1 MPKEIKVKVTNY
13 GNYGIVEDNSGIY
26 GVQNNEYTNISLT
39 DLVVNN
45 NLGIGDTITFSDG
58 KIVINSYIAEI
69 HEYRG
74 NLYNLSGTL
83 ITTNIPMKDGT
94 GNGEPK
100 TYVMV
105 TDGVASIK
113 SFKKI
118 WYSGSTHTWNNSYLA
133 GATTTNILMAT
144 GTTILVGTD
153 LGDKSTI
160 GGQNGTFDDTT
171 DIIPVP
177 SIPTVSLLSCG
188 MVSAYKMTAEQLRLL
203 SEELWS
209 ANSEL
214 LENLKKMFLDNPLE
228 SIMSLSLIP
237 LNLSGTTGNI
247 KIGNYPTEIGAT
259 ILSEQYITLDCGSIN
274 VGLYWG
280 NSLDYDPYSKF
291 DLYLPMVGSTTLS
304 ADEIVGKTLAVK
316 YTIDIVSGACIA
328 FVLVN
333 NSVLYTASGNC
344 ALQLPISGRDA
355 SNLYSSALKATL
367 AAIPSITFGG
377 AVGAVS
383 AVSSGINILNS
394 KPSVQHSGNM
404 SGNSGVLNVKYPVLT
419 ITRARQSLPE
429 NFYKY
434 KGYTSNITEQIKNLS
449 GYTEIE
455 YIRLEN
461 IDGITDA
468 ELNELETILKSGF
481 IVK

>member
-1 MPKEIKVKVTNY
+1 
-13 GNYGIVEDNSGIY
+13 
-26 GVQNNEYTNISLT
+26 
-39 DLVVNN
+39 
-45 NLGIGDTITFSDG
+45 
-58 KIVINSYIAEI
+58 
-69 HEYRG
+69 
-74 NLYNLSGTL
+74 
-83 ITTNIPMKDGT
+83 
-94 GNGEPK
+94 
-100 TYVMV
+100 
-105 TDGVASIK
+105 
-113 SFKKI
+113 
-118 WYSGSTHTWNNSYLA
+118 
-133 GATTTNILMAT
+133 
-144 GTTILVGTD
+144 
-153 LGDKSTI
+153 
-160 GGQNGTFDDTT
+160 
-171 DIIPVP
+171 
-177 SIPTVSLLSCG
+177 
-188 MVSAYKMTAEQLRLL
+188 
-203 SEELWS
+203 
-209 ANSEL
+209 
-214 LENLKKMFLDNPLE
+214 MFLDNPLE

-237 LNLSGTTGNI
+237 INLSGTNGNI
-247 KIGNYPTEIGAT
+247 KIGNYPTQIGAT

-274 VGLYWG
+274 VSLYWG

-377 AVGAVS
+377 AVGAISTVN
-383 AVSSGINILNS
+383 SGINVLNS

-455 YIRLEN
+455 YIRLGN

>member
-1 MPKEIKVKVTNY
+1 MAKEIKVKVTNY
-13 GNYGIVEDNSGIY
+13 GNYGIVEDNSLIY

-39 DLVVNN
+39 DLIVNN
-45 NLGIGDTITFSDG
+45 NLGNGNIITFSDG
-58 KIVINSYIAEI
+58 KIVIHAHRTDLKQYEC
-69 HEYRG
+69 Y
-74 NLYNLSGTL
+74 LYNVSGKFLNT
-83 ITTNIPMKDGT
+83 IYIDDKTKT
-94 GNGEPK
+94 GEPK

-105 TDGVASIK
+105 ANGVAYLRGFTK
-113 SFKKI
+113 T
-118 WYSGSTHTWNNSYLA
+118 WYSGSTHTWNSSYLA
-133 GATTTNILMAT
+133 SGTSTDILLAT
-144 GTTILVGTD
+144 GTTVLVGED
-153 LGDKSTI
+153 LGDKSTT
-160 GGQNGTFDDTT
+160 GGQNGTLDDTT

-177 SIPTVSLLSCG
+177 DIPTVSLLNCG
-188 MVSAYKMTAEQLRLL
+188 MVSAYKMTVEQLRLL
-203 SEELWS
+203 SGELWS

-247 KIGNYPTEIGAT
+247 KIGNYPTQIGAT

-280 NSLDYDPYSKF
+280 NSLDYDPYTKF

-316 YTIDIVSGACIA
+316 YTIDIVNGSCIA

-377 AVGAVS
+377 AVGAIS
-383 AVSSGINILNS
+383 TVSSGINVLNS

-429 NFYKY
+429 KFYKY

-461 IDGITDA
+461 IEGITDT
-468 ELNELETILKSGF
+468 ELNELETILKGGF

>member
-1 MPKEIKVKVTNY
+1 MAKEMKVKVTNY
-13 GNYGIVEDNSGIY
+13 GNYGIVEDSSQIY

-45 NLGIGDTITFSDG
+45 NLGIGDVITFSDG
-58 KIVINSYIAEI
+58 KIVIRNYLASLQ
-69 HEYRG
+69 EYEG
-74 NLYNLSGTL
+74 NLYNSNGSYV
-83 ITTNIPMKDGT
+83 TNVHFQDGK
-94 GNGEPK
+94 GPDKPK
-100 TYVMV
+100 TYIILA
-105 TDGVASIK
+105 DGVAYLRG
-113 SFKKI
+113 FKEI
-118 WYSGSTHTWNNSYLA
+118 WYSGSTHTWNSKYGA
-133 GATTTNILMAT
+133 GSETTDILMAT
-144 GTTILVGTD
+144 GTTILLGED
-153 LGDKSTI
+153 LGDKSTT
-160 GGQNGTFDDTT
+160 GGQNGTLDDTT

-188 MVSAYKMTAEQLRLL
+188 MVSAYKMTPEQLRLL

-247 KIGNYPTEIGAT
+247 KIGNYPTQIGAT

-355 SNLYSSALKATL
+355 SNLYSSALKTAL
-367 AAIPSITFGG
+367 SAIPSITFGG

>member
-1 MPKEIKVKVTNY
+1 MAKEIKVKVTNY
-13 GNYGIVEDNSGIY
+13 GNYGIVEDNSLIY
-26 GVQNNEYTNISLT
+26 GMQNNEYTNISLT

-45 NLGIGDTITFSDG
+45 NWGIGDTITFSDG
-58 KIVINSYIAEI
+58 KIVIGNYLASL
-69 HEYRG
+69 HEYEG
-74 NLYNLSGTL
+74 YLYNSNGSYV
-83 ITTNIPMKDGT
+83 TNVHFQDGK
-94 GNGEPK
+94 GRGEAK

-105 TDGVASIK
+105 ADGVAYLRGFTK
-113 SFKKI
+113 T
-118 WYSGSTHTWNNSYLA
+118 WYNGSTYTWNSSYLN
-133 GATTTNILMAT
+133 GSESTNILMAT
-144 GTTILVGTD
+144 GSTILVGED
-153 LGDKSTI
+153 LGDNSTT
-160 GGQNGTFDDTT
+160 GGQNGTLDDTT

-177 SIPTVSLLSCG
+177 GIPTVSLLSCG
-188 MVSAYKMTAEQLRLL
+188 MVSAYKMTSEQLRLL

-209 ANSEL
+209 NNSEL

-237 LNLSGTTGNI
+237 LNLSGTNGNI
-247 KIGNYPTEIGAT
+247 KIGNYPTQIGAT

-449 GYTEIE
+449 GYTEVE